1 MAVTAF
7 DLPAGRTLGPHYH
20 IIEFLGGGW
29 EGEVYKVQERSTGI
43 LRAAKLFYNRPRRS
57 QPLLKYA
64 KKLYKLRACPIVIQ
78 YHHRGLATV
87 HGLQVEFLI
96 SDLVEGEVLSKF
108 LERQRGKRLPPFEA
122 VHLLYSLA
130 QGIEQI
136 HFVGEYHGD
145 IHSDNV
151 IVKRRGLGFEV
162 QLLDFF
168 DLGKPSKLKLQYDVY
183 ELVDLFYE
191 IIGGAAGYRV
201 ADANLKSIIKGRKR
215 TLIKKQFRNAGDL
228 RVALENL
235 EWEE

>member
-7 DLPAGRTLGPHYH
+7 DLQAGRTLGPHYH

-43 LRAAKLFYNRPRRS
+43 LRAAKLFYNRPRRR

-64 KKLYKLRACPIVIQ
+64 QKLYKLRSCPIVIQ
-78 YHHRGLATV
+78 YHHRGVAKV
-87 HGLQVEFLI
+87 RGQQVEFLV
-96 SDLVEGEVLSKF
+96 SDLVDGEVLSKF
-108 LERQRGKRLPPFEA
+108 LERQRGKRLPMFEA
-122 VHLLYSLA
+122 VHLLYNLA

-145 IHSDNV
+145 VHSDNV
-151 IVKRRGLGFEV
+151 IVKRRGLGFDV
-162 QLLDFF
+162 HLLDFF
-168 DLGKPSKLKLQYDVY
+168 DLGRPSRLRMQDDVY
-183 ELVDLFYE
+183 ELVDLLYE
-191 IIGGAAGYRV
+191 IIGGAAGYRI
-201 ADANLKSIIKGRKR
+201 ADANIKSIIKGRKR

-228 RVALENL
+228 RLALENL